1 MLKTKNLHTLYRD
14 LFQVIDSPNEST
26 AVLCRIAVL
35 CRSQIGISLKGN
47 PRAKKRTHVT
57 EPVMD
62 WAKFCL
68 LCGGRP
74 VPDIQHCVGV
84 QISFPIA

>member
-35 CRSQIGISLKGN
+35 CRSQRGISLKGN
-47 PRAKKRTHVT
+47 PRAKK
-57 EPVMD
+57 
-62 WAKFCL
+62 
-68 LCGGRP
+68 GRMLRNLSWTGQNF
-74 VPDIQHCVGV
+74 IFSAGAAQ
-84 QISFPIA
+84 FPTFNIALESKSLFR